1 MKAKYFL
8 VMILFFFCFLVSCNK
23 GTSTIATDN
32 EIESTVNFLLFR
44 KISTDLPQKI
54 EQWRYPGY
62 IEYFRNSEKKAFP
75 YLISHLGDER
85 KSSTT
90 CERSVTGMTI
100 EQACLVILQDIIHI
114 IPEDYPPSLYRE
126 GADGKLHPRPYIC
139 SVENSIFTSESAED
153 WFKQREN
160 KTLKELQ
167 IEALE
172 WVIEGERKIGFRDNA
187 KKELILSP
195 LLRQL
200 KRMKK

>member
-8 VMILFFFCFLVSCNK
+8 VMILFFFCFSDSCNEGK
-23 GTSTIATDN
+23 TKIATDN
-32 EIESTVNFLLFR
+32 EIESTVNFLLFS
-44 KISTDLPQKI
+44 KMSVELPQRI
-54 EQWRYPGY
+54 EEWSYPDY
-62 IEYFRNSEKKAFP
+62 IEYFRNSGIKAFP
-75 YLISHLGDER
+75 YLITHLGDKR
-85 KSSTT
+85 QSSTT
-90 CERSVTGMTI
+90 CDRSVTGMTVD
-100 EQACLVILQDIIHI
+100 QACLEILQDIIHV
-114 IPEDYPPSLYRE
+114 IPEDYPRSLYRE
-126 GADGKLHPRPYIC
+126 GADGELHPRAYIC

-172 WVIEGERKIGFRDNA
+172 WVIEEERKIGFKD
-187 KKELILSP
+187 KSEEEQILRP